1 MKEEIPYMTPETAG
15 NEIAWQFPI
24 PDLVTEIVDRSNMEN
39 AFDYVISH
47 LETANQRDHIRP
59 KKKQYVDRLIQEI
72 SSGTFR
78 ITENDFRTLRVTDGP
93 KERIVQCPT
102 VYHRV
107 GCHAIMTVFE
117 KYTYPTL
124 ITNTGASIKGRG
136 MHWLFHII
144 EEDMK
149 NVPDF
154 MRYFYQCDICHY
166 YDNISQM
173 IMKWQIRQYVS
184 DPVLLPILYNFVE
197 LLPEE
202 YGISK
207 GLRSSQCFA
216 NLHLSEIDHKM
227 CAKVKNYI
235 FTENGVEVC
244 VPVSVGK
251 GELEIKGVKVRFL
264 YYRYCDDIVIFAST
278 KKELWLM
285 RDYLVSLLAELGLSV
300 KPSEAVRPLSEGCDF
315 LGFKN
320 YGTHALI
327 RKRTKQKF
335 ARGLARVKSR
345 KRRQKLIGSFF
356 GMASHAD
363 CKHLLKTLL
372 APSEYKRLKHKRKM
386 KDFGEFKLKT
396 PTLDGKKN
404 FRGNKIY
411 PRELSG
417 QGFIVVDFER
427 GVVARRDK
435 DDYNRRLQDAS
446 ARGISPDFVEKPKD
460 KYVLQVIYHQ
470 DLQEIWRD
478 HSVYEG
484 TESQQQENRK
494 RVLVRLNFILDN
506 IKKRGE
512 LPKLLNKMWTGD
524 RDIWNT
530 LDQLD
535 DEDEIPFFSSIE
547 MDYSGQFPKAYF
559 VSAAGAGLR
568 RPTDEEVDLI
578 LNILNLK

>member
-1 MKEEIPYMTPETAG
+1 MKEEIPYMTQEAASDKL
-15 NEIAWQFPI
+15 AWQFP
-24 PDLVTEIVDRSNMEN
+24 LCNLTSEIVERSNMES
-39 AFDYVISH
+39 AFDYVVSH
-47 LETANQRDHIRP
+47 LENAGQRNHIRP
-59 KKKQYVDRLIQEI
+59 KRKQYVDRLIAEI

-78 ITENDFRTLRVTDGP
+78 ITQKDFRTLRVTDGP

-107 GCHAIMTVFE
+107 GCHAIMSVFE

-166 YDNISQM
+166 YDNISQK
-173 IMKWQIRQYVS
+173 IMKLQIRQYTS
-184 DPVLLPILYNFVE
+184 DPILLPILDNFVE
-197 LLPEE
+197 LLPEDE
-202 YGISK
+202 GISK

-227 CAKVKNYI
+227 SARVKNYI
-235 FTENGVEVC
+235 FTENGVQEC
-244 VPVSVGK
+244 VQVAVSI
-251 GELEIKGVKVRFL
+251 GELTISGVKVRFL
-264 YYRYCDDIVIFAST
+264 YYRYCDDIVIFAAT
-278 KKELWLM
+278 KKELWLL
-285 RDYLVSLLAELGLSV
+285 RNYLVSLLAELNLSV
-300 KPSEAVRPLSEGCDF
+300 KSSEAVRPLSDGCDF

-320 YGTHALI
+320 FGTHALI

-363 CKHLLKTLL
+363 CKHLLKTLI

-386 KDFGEFKLKT
+386 KDFGEFKLKPT
-396 PTLDGKKN
+396 TLDGKKN

-417 QGFIVVDFER
+417 QGFIVVDFDR
-427 GVVARRDK
+427 GMVARRDR
-435 DDYNRRLQDAS
+435 DDYNRRLQDAAS
-446 ARGISPDFVEKPKD
+446 RGISQDFVEKPKE
-460 KYVLQVIYHQ
+460 KYILQVIYHSE
-470 DLQEIWRD
+470 LQEVWYGRTSLAAALQKIECAEK
-478 HSVYEG
+478 SFN
-484 TESQQQENRK
+484 S
-494 RVLVRLNFILDN
+494 IL
-506 IKKRGE
+506 R
-512 LPKLLNKMWTGD
+512 KMWTGD
-524 RDIWNT
+524 RDLWQN
-530 LDQLD
+530 LDEL
-535 DEDEIPFFSSIE
+535 EKSGETPFFASIQ
-547 MDYSGQFPKAYF
+547 MDYSGQYPKAYF
-559 VSAAGAGLR
+559 ISATSLGMR
-568 RPTDEEVDLI
+568 IPSEEEMDCLMTK
-578 LNILNLK
+578 LNLK